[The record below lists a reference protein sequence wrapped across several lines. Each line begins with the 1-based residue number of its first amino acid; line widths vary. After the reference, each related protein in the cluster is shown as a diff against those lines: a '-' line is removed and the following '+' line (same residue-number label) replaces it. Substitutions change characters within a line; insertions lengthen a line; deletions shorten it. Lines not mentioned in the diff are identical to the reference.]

1 MRLIKQNFERDGSG
15 FVTLFP
21 EDPEDMVKSTGP
33 SFSASSSSTDDIEVV
48 CL

>member
-21 EDPEDMVKSTGP
+21 EEPEDMVNRLRSL
-33 SFSASSSSTDDIEVV
+33 SASYQ
-48 CL
+48 